1 LSLWFAFV
9 VDTASSLV
17 RSARPFSLVVAL
29 TSCGLGLW
37 LGVGERATSL
47 GIILAVL
54 CAGLLLQLGVNLIND
69 KTDLHLLRDRDPATA
84 RHRAAI
90 RLSYR
95 IGLVC
100 LALAIG
106 IGLWLVALR
115 GWGLLVIGIVG
126 VVGAFAYTTEPLNYK
141 RRGLGVPLVFWLMGV
156 LMVLGSY
163 MALTGEP
170 SWRVFWHSLPLSF
183 LISALLLA
191 NEIRDVERD
200 RVHGIHTLS
209 VRIGLNSARRLYW
222 ALIACAYGFSTL
234 YAGLAWLSGPFWLLI
249 PLPLL
254 VPLTRHLNAPTRI
267 PLPPWTGR
275 FLLLFAVVYALAI

>member
-1 LSLWFAFV
+1 M
-9 VDTASSLV
+9 VDIAPSLV

-29 TSCGLGLW
+29 SSCGLGLW
-37 LGVGERATSL
+37 LGVGEGAAAP

-69 KTDLHLLRDRDPATA
+69 KTDLHLLPDGDPATA
-84 RHRAAI
+84 GQRVAI

-95 IGLVC
+95 IGLAC
-100 LALAIG
+100 LALATG
-106 IGLWLVALR
+106 IGLVLVALR
-115 GWGLLVIGIVG
+115 GWGLLTVGIVG

-170 SWRVFWHSLPLSF
+170 SWHVFWHSLPLSF

-191 NEIRDVERD
+191 NEIRDIERD
-200 RVHGIHTLS
+200 LVYGIHTLS
-209 VRIGLNSARRLYW
+209 VRIGLENARRLYW
-222 ALIACAYGFSTL
+222 GLIGCAYGFSGL
-234 YAGLAWLSGPFWLLI
+234 YAGLGWLPGFYWLLI

-254 VPLTRHLNAPTRI
+254 LPLAHYLSAPVRT
-267 PLPPWTGR
+267 PLPLWTGR
-275 FLLLFAVVYALAI
+275 FLLLFALAYAMAV